1 MIKYIGGKIMIIKLG
16 GILLVMI
23 STTLLG
29 FGFAE
34 CMSSRERELKNLADA
49 IGCMINELEYSL
61 EPVKI
66 LFKKVMLNAKGFS
79 YELFEEIEKYINDGK
94 TVSEAW
100 EFAIRKKATVMCL
113 NKNDC
118 ETLVNC
124 SDAFCA
130 YELEQQK
137 ALLKGLQSRIFVL
150 ADDAGEFK
158 RKNAKLVKML
168 GVYGGVFIC
177 AVLF

>member
-1 MIKYIGGKIMIIKLG
+1 MIIKLG

-124 SDAFCA
+124 LSS
-130 YELEQQK
+130 K
-137 ALLKGLQSRIFVL
+137 
-150 ADDAGEFK
+150 K
-158 RKNAKLVKML
+158 R
-168 GVYGGVFIC
+168 F
-177 AVLF
+177 

>member
-1 MIKYIGGKIMIIKLG
+1 MIIKLG
-16 GILLVMI
+16 GIILVMI

-29 FGFAE
+29 FCFSE
-34 CMSSRERELKNLADA
+34 CMSSRERELKNLSDA
-49 IGCMINELEYSL
+49 IGSMINELEYSL
-61 EPVKI
+61 EPVKM
-66 LFKKVMLNAKGFS
+66 LFKKTKLNVKGFS
-79 YELFEEIEKYINDGK
+79 YELFEDIETYIKGGK
-94 TVSEAW
+94 TVPEAW
-100 EFAIRKKATVMCL
+100 ETAIRKKAPAMCL

-130 YELEQQK
+130 YEIEQQK
-137 ALLKGLQSRIFVL
+137 SLLKGLQSRILVL